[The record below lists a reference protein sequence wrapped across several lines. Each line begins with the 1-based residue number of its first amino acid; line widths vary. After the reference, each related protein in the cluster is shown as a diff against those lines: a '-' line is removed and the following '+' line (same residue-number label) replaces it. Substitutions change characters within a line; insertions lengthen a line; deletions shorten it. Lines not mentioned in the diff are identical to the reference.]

1 MSDRLRK
8 AIGITLIIVSLL
20 LCAVPVVQSMTDNH
34 TDSYKSGDSGT
45 WILSPVET
53 EVNGTIRVN
62 YADAEELTK
71 LPGIGETLSAMI
83 VSEREQ
89 NGPYYY
95 AEDLE
100 AVKGIGPGTLRKF
113 RDMLDLTLDESEEEN
128 GLSGAIP

>member
-8 AIGITLIIVSLL
+8 TAGIFLIVVSLL
-20 LCAVPVVQSMTDNH
+20 LCAVPVVISLTDRH
-34 TDSYKSGDSGT
+34 TDSYNSGNSGT
-45 WILSPVET
+45 WILSPAET
-53 EVNGTIRVN
+53 EINGTVRVN
-62 YADAEELTK
+62 YADEEELTE

-128 GLSGAIP
+128 GLSGALP